1 MRRVKIWSVLVGG
14 IIVLAA
20 GLCAVWLSID
30 PNDYRAQIAA
40 AVKQSGRGRE
50 LTLGDVHLSVSIK

>member
-1 MRRVKIWSVLVGG
+1 MRTVKILSVLVGG

-30 PNDYRAQIAA
+30 PDDYRAQIAA
-40 AVKQSGRGRE
+40 AVKQSGRD
-50 LTLGDVHLSVSIK
+50 LTRDVRLSVFSK

>member
-1 MRRVKIWSVLVGG
+1 MRTVKILSVVVGG

-30 PNDYRAQIAA
+30 PDDYRAQIAA
-40 AVKQSGRGRE
+40 AVKQSGRE
-50 LTLGDVHLSVSIK
+50 LTLGDVHLSVSTK